1 MRTAIGA
8 VSAHAASPA
17 VHRTATLADRL
28 AGPFADAVSI
38 GVALASSALS
48 APLALTLALPLF
60 LALALALPLA
70 LPLALSGLATL
81 LSEGGQT
88 GEENARRENAEYRF
102 HVTTSAT
109 E

>member
-1 MRTAIGA
+1 MGT
-8 VSAHAASPA
+8 VSAHTASPA
-17 VHRTATLADRL
+17 VHRTAPLADRL

-38 GVALASSALS
+38 GVALAGSTLS
-48 APLALTLALPLF
+48 ASLALTLALPLF

-70 LPLALSGLATL
+70 LPLALSRLTAL
-81 LSEGGQT
+81 LSECGQT

-109 E
+109 